1 VWYDAG
7 ILLLASYIMMMHKVT
22 NSTSTDTDVIQPTVI
37 HNL

>member
-1 VWYDAG
+1 
-7 ILLLASYIMMMHKVT
+7 MMMHKVT